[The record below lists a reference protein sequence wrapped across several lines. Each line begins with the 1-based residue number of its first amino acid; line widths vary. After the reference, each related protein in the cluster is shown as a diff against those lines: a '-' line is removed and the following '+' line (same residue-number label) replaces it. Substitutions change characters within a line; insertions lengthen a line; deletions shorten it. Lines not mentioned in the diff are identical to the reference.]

1 MRGTVLGNTMKNI
14 VYPLSAVVG
23 QTAAKRAL
31 LLALVNPRAGGLL
44 ISGAQ
49 GTAKT
54 LLARAAGALP
64 QVGRLTQLPL
74 GATDDMVFGG
84 ADIERLLADGVRAA
98 QPGILRRA
106 AGGLL
111 LLDEANLL
119 PRPFLHA
126 AIAAAAEDASIVL
139 VGTMNPAEGTL
150 PAAVLDGFGMFVSLS
165 GADDA
170 AERRAI
176 VRRACA
182 YSRAPEEFAA
192 SYRVEEESIG
202 ASIAAARARL
212 ADVAVSSAM
221 RALAA
226 EFVVR
231 ARCAGNR
238 AELFLTETARA
249 AAALAG
255 RSYVLPADME
265 DAALYVLPH
274 RMSAPPELPAP
285 PQGAEGNEGDGA
297 DGDTQDADDTAQ
309 EAQGQDA
316 PQGDNTDA
324 GDASE
329 ESHESESSSEE
340 RAEGG
345 LDEGGDADD
354 AESPQN
360 PAGGGTDAVFD
371 ALAQMTMPLLDF
383 ERERRAVGAGSGKR
397 LTAASAAG
405 GRMVR
410 DAAAREREHDI
421 ALAATLRAAAPYQ
434 RLRRD
439 AANGRRIVIARSDLR
454 RAVRERKRGANI
466 LFVVDASGSMAARAR
481 MRAVKGATLAL
492 LREAYVRRDRVGLV
506 AFRRDRA
513 ETLLPLTRSVELAQ
527 RLLQELP
534 TGGRTPLAAGLT
546 EALHH
551 LAGAARRGQLGE
563 TLLVLLTD
571 GRATAAPAGEDPAQ
585 AALAAAEAI
594 GNTGVRAL
602 VLDTEQDFVRLHL
615 AAQIAAKMHAPC
627 YTLDELSAE
636 RILHIVKGGL

>member
-1 MRGTVLGNTMKNI
+1 MRYVH
-14 VYPLSAVVG
+14 YPLSAVVG
-23 QTAAKRAL
+23 QAAAKRAL

-44 ISGAQ
+44 LSGVQ

-106 AGGLL
+106 AGGML

-126 AIAAAAEDASIVL
+126 ALAAAAQDASLVL

-182 YSRAPEEFAA
+182 YSRAPEAFAA
-192 SYRVEEESIG
+192 DYRAADEELG
-202 ASIAAARARL
+202 ASVAAARERL

-221 RALAA
+221 RTLAA

-238 AELFLTETARA
+238 AELFLTEAARA
-249 AAALAG
+249 VAALAG
-255 RSYVLPADME
+255 RSYLLPADME
-265 DAALYVLPH
+265 EAALYVLPH
-274 RMSAPPELPAP
+274 RMSAPPPSVE
-285 PQGAEGNEGDGA
+285 ESEGDG
-297 DGDTQDADDTAQ
+297 GQDADDTPQ
-309 EAQGQDA
+309 EEQGQDA
-316 PQGDNTDA
+316 PQDAGPDA
-324 GDASE
+324 GDAAGEDSHADESPTEEHAE
-329 ESHESESSSEE
+329 EST
-340 RAEGG
+340 
-345 LDEGGDADD
+345 DEGGDADD
-354 AESPQN
+354 TASPP
-360 PAGGGTDAVFD
+360 PAGAGMDTVFD
-371 ALAQMTMPLLDF
+371 ALAQMAMPLLDF
-383 ERERRAVGAGSGKR
+383 AAERRAAGTGSGKR
-397 LTAASAAG
+397 LTAASTSG

-410 DAAAREREHDI
+410 DAAARERERDI

-434 RLRRD
+434 RLRRR
-439 AANGRRIVIARSDLR
+439 AADRRRIVIARSDLR
-454 RAVRERKRGANI
+454 HAVRERRRGANI

-481 MRAVKGATLAL
+481 MRAVKGAMLAL

-527 RLLQELP
+527 RLLRELP
-534 TGGRTPLAAGLT
+534 TGGRTPLAAGLS
-546 EALHH
+546 EALAH
-551 LAGAARRGQLGE
+551 LAGAARRGELAE
-563 TLLVLLTD
+563 TLLVVLTD
-571 GRATAAPAGEDPAQ
+571 GRATAAPEGEDPAR

-594 GNTGVRAL
+594 GNAGVRAL

-615 AAQIAAKMHAPC
+615 AAQVAAKMHAPC
-627 YTLDELSAE
+627 YTLEELSAE
-636 RILHIVKGGL
+636 RILHIVGVTRDFGA

>member
-1 MRGTVLGNTMKNI
+1 MKNT
-14 VYPLSAVVG
+14 VYPLSAIVG

-31 LLALVNPRAGGLL
+31 LIALVNPRAGGLL
-44 ISGAQ
+44 LSGAQ

-54 LLARAAGALP
+54 LLVRAAGALP
-64 QVGRLTQLPL
+64 QVGKLTQLPL

-84 ADIERLLADGVRAA
+84 TDIERLLADGVRTA

-126 AIAAAAEDASIVL
+126 ALAAAAEDSSVIL

-170 AERRAI
+170 AERRAV

-182 YSRAPEEFAA
+182 YSRAPESFAA
-192 SYRVEEESIG
+192 DYCAAEKELG
-202 ASIAAARARL
+202 ASIAAARERL

-221 RALAA
+221 RTLAA

-249 AAALAG
+249 IAALAG
-255 RSYVLPADME
+255 RAYLLPSDME
-265 DAALYVLPH
+265 EAALYVLPH
-274 RMSAPPELPAP
+274 RMSAPPEMPAP
-285 PQGAEGNEGDGA
+285 PQSAEENEGDGA

-309 EAQGQDA
+309 EEQGQDA
-316 PQGDNTDA
+316 SQGDHPEVGDAA
-324 GDASE
+324 GDDSRAD
-329 ESHESESSSEE
+329 ESPSEE
-340 RAEGG
+340 RTEESA
-345 LDEGGDADD
+345 DEDGGDLGD
-354 AESPQN
+354 AEPPQN
-360 PAGGGTDAVFD
+360 PVGGGTDAIFD

-383 ERERRAVGAGSGKR
+383 TWERRAVGAGSGKR
-397 LTAASAAG
+397 LTAASTAG

-434 RLRRD
+434 RLRRS
-439 AANGRRIVIARSDLR
+439 AADGRRIVIARSDLR

-481 MRAVKGATLAL
+481 MRAVKGAMLAL

-527 RLLQELP
+527 RLLRELP
-534 TGGRTPLAAGLT
+534 TGGRTPLAAGLS
-546 EALHH
+546 EALLH
-551 LAGAARRGQLGE
+551 LAGAARRGELAE

-571 GRATAAPAGEDPAQ
+571 GRATAAPEGEDPAQ
-585 AALAAAEAI
+585 AALTAAETI

-602 VLDTEQDFVRLHL
+602 VLDTEQDLVRLHL
-615 AAQIAAKMHAPC
+615 AAQIAARMHAPC
-627 YTLDELSAE
+627 YTIEELSVQ
-636 RILHIVKGGL
+636 RILHLVKGVTRDFGA

>member
-1 MRGTVLGNTMKNI
+1 MKNT
-14 VYPLSAVVG
+14 VYPLSAIVG

-31 LLALVNPRAGGLL
+31 LIALVNPRAGGLL
-44 ISGAQ
+44 LSGAQ

-54 LLARAAGALP
+54 LLVCAAGALP
-64 QVGRLTQLPL
+64 QVGKLTQLPL

-84 ADIERLLADGVRAA
+84 TDIERLLADGVRTA

-126 AIAAAAEDASIVL
+126 ALAAAAEDSSVIL

-170 AERRAI
+170 VERRAV

-182 YSRAPEEFAA
+182 YSRAPESFAA
-192 SYRVEEESIG
+192 DYCAAEEELG
-202 ASIAAARARL
+202 ASIAAARERL

-221 RALAA
+221 RTLAA

-249 AAALAG
+249 IAALAG
-255 RSYVLPADME
+255 RAYLLPSDME
-265 DAALYVLPH
+265 EAALYVLPH
-274 RMSAPPELPAP
+274 RMSAPPEMPAP
-285 PQGAEGNEGDGA
+285 PQSAEENEGDGA

-309 EAQGQDA
+309 EEQGQDA
-316 PQGDNTDA
+316 PQGDSPDT
-324 GDASE
+324 GDAAEDDSYADK
-329 ESHESESSSEE
+329 SPTEE
-340 RAEGG
+340 RAEEST
-345 LDEGGDADD
+345 DDDGGDADD
-354 AESPQN
+354 AQPPQSPV
-360 PAGGGTDAVFD
+360 GGGSDAVFD
-371 ALAQMTMPLLDF
+371 ALARMTMPILDF
-383 ERERRAVGAGSGKR
+383 ARDRRTVGVGSGKR
-397 LTAASAAG
+397 VTAASTVG
-405 GRMVR
+405 GRMVC
-410 DAAAREREHDI
+410 DAAARAREHDI

-434 RLRRD
+434 RLRRS
-439 AANGRRIVIARSDLR
+439 AADGRRIVIARSDLR

-481 MRAVKGATLAL
+481 MRAVKGAMLAL

-527 RLLQELP
+527 RLLRELP
-534 TGGRTPLAAGLT
+534 TGGRTPLAAGLS
-546 EALHH
+546 EALLH
-551 LAGAARRGQLGE
+551 LAGAARRGELAE

-571 GRATAAPAGEDPAQ
+571 GRATAAPEGEDPAQ
-585 AALAAAEAI
+585 AALTAAETI

-602 VLDTEQDFVRLHL
+602 VLDTEQDLVRLHL
-615 AAQIAAKMHAPC
+615 AAQIAARMHAPC
-627 YTLDELSAE
+627 YTIEELSVQ
-636 RILHIVKGGL
+636 RILHLVKGVTRDFGA

>member
-1 MRGTVLGNTMKNI
+1 MKNI
-14 VYPLSAVVG
+14 VYPFSAVVG
-23 QTAAKRAL
+23 QSAAKRAF

-44 ISGAQ
+44 LSGAQ

-54 LLARAAGALP
+54 LLVRAAGALP
-64 QVGRLTQLPL
+64 QAGKLTQLPL

-84 ADIERLLADGVRAA
+84 ADIERLLVDGMRAA

-126 AIAAAAEDASIVL
+126 ALTAAAEDASIVL

-165 GADDA
+165 GGDDA
-170 AERRAI
+170 AERREI

-192 SYRVEEESIG
+192 AYRAADEELG
-202 ASIAAARARL
+202 ASIAAARERL

-255 RSYVLPADME
+255 RAYVLPADME

-274 RMSAPPELPAP
+274 RMSAPPEMPAP
-285 PQGAEGNEGDGA
+285 PQSAEENEGDGA

-309 EAQGQDA
+309 EEQGQDA
-316 PQGDNTDA
+316 PQGDHPEVGDAA
-324 GDASE
+324 GDDSRAD
-329 ESHESESSSEE
+329 ESQAEE
-340 RAEGG
+340 RTEASPNE
-345 LDEGGDADD
+345 EGDADD
-354 AESPQN
+354 AQPPQN
-360 PAGGGTDAVFD
+360 PVGGGTDAVFD

-383 ERERRAVGAGSGKR
+383 TRERRAVGAGSGKR
-397 LTAASAAG
+397 LTAASTAG

-454 RAVRERKRGANI
+454 SAVRERKRGANI

-534 TGGRTPLAAGLT
+534 TGGRTPLAAGLS
-546 EALHH
+546 EALLH
-551 LAGAARRGQLGE
+551 LAGAARRGELAE

-571 GRATAAPAGEDPAQ
+571 GRATAAPEGEDPAQ

-615 AAQIAAKMHAPC
+615 AAQVAAKMHAPC
-627 YTLDELSAE
+627 YTLEELSAE
-636 RILHIVKGGL
+636 RILHLVGVTRDFRA

>member
-1 MRGTVLGNTMKNI
+1 MKNI
-14 VYPLSAVVG
+14 VYPMSAIVG
-23 QTAAKRAL
+23 QEAAKRAL
-31 LLALVNPRAGGLL
+31 LLALVNPRTGGLL
-44 ISGAQ
+44 LSGAQ

-54 LLARAAGALP
+54 LLVRAAGALP
-64 QVGRLTQLPL
+64 QVGKLTQLPL

-84 ADIERLLADGVRAA
+84 TDIERLLADGVRTA

-126 AIAAAAEDASIVL
+126 ALAAAAEDSSVIL

-165 GADDA
+165 GADDVV
-170 AERRAI
+170 ERRAV

-182 YSRAPEEFAA
+182 YSRAPESFAA
-192 SYRVEEESIG
+192 DYCAAEEELG
-202 ASIAAARARL
+202 ASIAAARERL

-221 RALAA
+221 RTLAA

-249 AAALAG
+249 IAALAG
-255 RSYVLPADME
+255 RAYLLPSDME
-265 DAALYVLPH
+265 EAALYVLPH
-274 RMSAPPELPAP
+274 RMSAPPEMPAP
-285 PQGAEGNEGDGA
+285 PQSAEENEGDGA

-309 EAQGQDA
+309 EEQGQDA
-316 PQGDNTDA
+316 PQGDSPDT
-324 GDASE
+324 GDAAEDDSYADK
-329 ESHESESSSEE
+329 SPTEE
-340 RAEGG
+340 RAEEST
-345 LDEGGDADD
+345 DDDGGDADD
-354 AESPQN
+354 AQPPQSPV
-360 PAGGGTDAVFD
+360 GGGSDAVFD
-371 ALAQMTMPLLDF
+371 ALARMTMPILDF
-383 ERERRAVGAGSGKR
+383 ARDRRTVGVGSGKR
-397 LTAASAAG
+397 VTAASTVG
-405 GRMVR
+405 GRMVC
-410 DAAAREREHDI
+410 DAAARAREHDI

-434 RLRRD
+434 RLRRS
-439 AANGRRIVIARSDLR
+439 AADGRRIVIARSDLR

-481 MRAVKGATLAL
+481 MRAVKGAMLAL

-527 RLLQELP
+527 RLLRELP
-534 TGGRTPLAAGLT
+534 TGGRTPLAAGLS
-546 EALHH
+546 EALLH
-551 LAGAARRGQLGE
+551 LAGAARRGELAE

-571 GRATAAPAGEDPAQ
+571 GRATAAPEGEDPAQ
-585 AALAAAEAI
+585 AALTAAETI

-602 VLDTEQDFVRLHL
+602 VLDTEQDLVRLHL
-615 AAQIAAKMHAPC
+615 AAQIAARMHAPC
-627 YTLDELSAE
+627 YTIEELSVQ
-636 RILHIVKGGL
+636 RILHLVKGVTRDFGA

>member
-1 MRGTVLGNTMKNI
+1 M
-14 VYPLSAVVG
+14 SAIVG

-31 LLALVNPRAGGLL
+31 LIALVNPRAGGLL
-44 ISGAQ
+44 LSGAQ

-54 LLARAAGALP
+54 LLVRAAGALP
-64 QVGRLTQLPL
+64 QVGKLTQLPL

-84 ADIERLLADGVRAA
+84 TDIERLLADGVRTA

-126 AIAAAAEDASIVL
+126 ALAAAEEDASVVL

-170 AERRAI
+170 AERRAV

-182 YSRAPEEFAA
+182 YSRAPESFAA
-192 SYRVEEESIG
+192 DYCAEEEELG
-202 ASIAAARARL
+202 ASIAAARERL

-221 RALAA
+221 RTLAA

-231 ARCAGNR
+231 VRCAGNR

-249 AAALAG
+249 IAALAG
-255 RSYVLPADME
+255 RAYLLPSDME
-265 DAALYVLPH
+265 EAALYVLPH
-274 RMSAPPELPAP
+274 RMSAPPEMPAP
-285 PQGAEGNEGDGA
+285 PQTSEGD
-297 DGDTQDADDTAQ
+297 DGDGDAQDADDTSR
-309 EAQGQDA
+309 EEQGQEA
-316 PQGDNTDA
+316 PQGEHPDA
-324 GDASE
+324 GDAAGDDSYAD
-329 ESHESESSSEE
+329 ESPTEE
-340 RAEGG
+340 RAEEST
-345 LDEGGDADD
+345 DEDGGDADD
-354 AESPQN
+354 AQPPQSPV
-360 PAGGGTDAVFD
+360 GGGSDAVFD
-371 ALAQMTMPLLDF
+371 ALARMIMPLLDF
-383 ERERRAVGAGSGKR
+383 ARDRRIVGAGNGKR
-397 LTAASAAG
+397 LTAASTAG

-410 DAAAREREHDI
+410 DAAA
-421 ALAATLRAAAPYQ
+421 PYQ
-434 RLRRD
+434 RLRRT
-439 AANGRRIVIARSDLR
+439 AADGRRIVIARSDLR

-481 MRAVKGATLAL
+481 MRAVKGAMLAL

-527 RLLQELP
+527 RLLRELP
-534 TGGRTPLAAGLT
+534 TGGRTPLAAGLS
-546 EALHH
+546 EALRH
-551 LAGAARRGQLGE
+551 LAGAARRGELAE

-571 GRATAAPAGEDPAQ
+571 GRATAAPEGEDPAQ
-585 AALAAAEAI
+585 AALTAAETI

-615 AAQIAAKMHAPC
+615 AAQIAARMHAPC
-627 YTLDELSAE
+627 YTIEELSAE
-636 RILHIVKGGL
+636 RILRIVKGVTRDKA

>member
-1 MRGTVLGNTMKNI
+1 MKHI
-14 VYPLSAVVG
+14 VYPMSAIVG
-23 QTAAKRAL
+23 QEAAKRAL

-44 ISGAQ
+44 LSGAQ

-84 ADIERLLADGVRAA
+84 ADIERLLVDGVRAA
-98 QPGILRRA
+98 QAGILQRA
-106 AGGLL
+106 AGGML

-126 AIAAAAEDASIVL
+126 ALAAAAQDASLVL

-182 YSRAPEEFAA
+182 YSRAPEAFAA
-192 SYRVEEESIG
+192 DYRAADEELG
-202 ASIAAARARL
+202 ASVAAARERL
-212 ADVAVSSAM
+212 ADVVVSSAM
-221 RALAA
+221 RTLAA

-238 AELFLTETARA
+238 AELFLTEAARA

-255 RSYVLPADME
+255 RSYLLPADME
-265 DAALYVLPH
+265 EAALYVLPH
-274 RMSAPPELPAP
+274 RMSAPPEMPAP
-285 PQGAEGNEGDGA
+285 PPTAEESEGDG
-297 DGDTQDADDTAQ
+297 GQDADDTPQ
-309 EAQGQDA
+309 EEQGQDA
-316 PQGDNTDA
+316 PQGDSPDA
-324 GDASE
+324 GDTAEEDSHADESPTEEPAE
-329 ESHESESSSEE
+329 ES
-340 RAEGG
+340 A
-345 LDEGGDADD
+345 DEGGDADD
-354 AESPQN
+354 TAPPP
-360 PAGGGTDAVFD
+360 PAGAGMDTVFD
-371 ALAQMTMPLLDF
+371 ALARMTMPLLDF
-383 ERERRAVGAGSGKR
+383 AAELRAAGTGSGKR

-410 DAAAREREHDI
+410 DAAARERERDI

-434 RLRRD
+434 RLRRR
-439 AANGRRIVIARSDLR
+439 AADRRRIVIARSDLR
-454 RAVRERKRGANI
+454 RAVRERRRGANI

-481 MRAVKGATLAL
+481 MRAVKGAMLAL

-527 RLLQELP
+527 RLLRELP
-534 TGGRTPLAAGLT
+534 TGGRTPLAAGLS
-546 EALHH
+546 EALAH
-551 LAGAARRGQLGE
+551 LAGAARRGELAE
-563 TLLVLLTD
+563 TLLVVLTD
-571 GRATAAPAGEDPAQ
+571 GRATAAPEGEDPAQ
-585 AALAAAEAI
+585 AALAAAEAV
-594 GNTGVRAL
+594 GRTGVRAL

-615 AAQIAAKMHAPC
+615 AAQVAAKMHAPC
-627 YTLDELSAE
+627 YTLEELSAE
-636 RILHIVKGGL
+636 RILHIVGVTRDFGA

>member
-1 MRGTVLGNTMKNI
+1 MKNT
-14 VYPLSAVVG
+14 VYPLSAIVG

-31 LLALVNPRAGGLL
+31 LIALVNPRAGGLL
-44 ISGAQ
+44 LSGAQ

-64 QVGRLTQLPL
+64 QVGKLTQLPL

-84 ADIERLLADGVRAA
+84 ADIERLLADGVRTA

-126 AIAAAAEDASIVL
+126 ALAAAAEDSSVIL

-176 VRRACA
+176 VRRACS
-182 YSRAPEEFAA
+182 YSRAPESFAA
-192 SYRVEEESIG
+192 SYRAAEEELG
-202 ASIAAARARL
+202 ASIAAARERL

-221 RALAA
+221 RTLAA

-238 AELFLTETARA
+238 AELFLTETACA
-249 AAALAG
+249 IAALAG
-255 RSYVLPADME
+255 RAYLLPFDME
-265 DAALYVLPH
+265 EAAFYVLPH
-274 RMSAPPELPAP
+274 RMSAPPEMPAP
-285 PQGAEGNEGDGA
+285 PQTSEGD
-297 DGDTQDADDTAQ
+297 DGGGDAQDTDNTGQ
-309 EAQGQDA
+309 EEQGQDA
-316 PQGDNTDA
+316 LQGEHPDA
-324 GDASE
+324 GDAAGDSHADESPTEGRAE
-329 ESHESESSSEE
+329 EST
-340 RAEGG
+340 
-345 LDEGGDADD
+345 DEDGGDAGD
-354 AESPQN
+354 AQPPQSPV
-360 PAGGGTDAVFD
+360 GGGSDAVFD
-371 ALAQMTMPLLDF
+371 ALAHMTMPLLDF
-383 ERERRAVGAGSGKR
+383 VRDRRTMGAGSGKR
-397 LTAASAAG
+397 LTAASTAG

-434 RLRRD
+434 RLRRT
-439 AANGRRIVIARSDLR
+439 AADGRRIVIARSDLR

-481 MRAVKGATLAL
+481 MRAVKGAMLAL

-527 RLLQELP
+527 RMLRELP
-534 TGGRTPLAAGLT
+534 TGGRTPLAAGLS
-546 EALHH
+546 EALLH
-551 LAGAARRGQLGE
+551 LAGAARRGELAE

-571 GRATAAPAGEDPAQ
+571 GRATAAPEGEDPAQ
-585 AALAAAEAI
+585 AALTAAEII

-602 VLDTEQDFVRLHL
+602 VLDTEQDLVRLHL
-615 AAQIAAKMHAPC
+615 ASQVAARMHAPC
-627 YTLDELSAE
+627 YTIEELSAE
-636 RILHIVKGGL
+636 RILCIVKGVTRDKA

>member
-1 MRGTVLGNTMKNI
+1 MKNT
-14 VYPLSAVVG
+14 VYPLSAIVG

-31 LLALVNPRAGGLL
+31 LIALVNPRAGGLL
-44 ISGAQ
+44 LSGAQ

-54 LLARAAGALP
+54 LLVCAAGALP
-64 QVGRLTQLPL
+64 QVGKLTQLPL

-84 ADIERLLADGVRAA
+84 TDIERLLADGVRTA

-126 AIAAAAEDASIVL
+126 ALAAAEDSSVIL

-170 AERRAI
+170 VERRAV

-182 YSRAPEEFAA
+182 YSRAPESFAA
-192 SYRVEEESIG
+192 DYCAAEEELG
-202 ASIAAARARL
+202 ASIAAARERL

-221 RALAA
+221 RTLAA

-249 AAALAG
+249 IAALAG
-255 RSYVLPADME
+255 RAYLLPSDME
-265 DAALYVLPH
+265 EAALYVLPH
-274 RMSAPPELPAP
+274 RMSAPPEMPAP
-285 PQGAEGNEGDGA
+285 PQSAEENEGDGA

-309 EAQGQDA
+309 EEQGQDA
-316 PQGDNTDA
+316 SQGDHPEVGDAA
-324 GDASE
+324 GDDSYAD
-329 ESHESESSSEE
+329 ESPTEE
-340 RAEGG
+340 RAEEST
-345 LDEGGDADD
+345 DEDGGDADD
-354 AESPQN
+354 AQPPQSPV
-360 PAGGGTDAVFD
+360 GGGSDAVFD
-371 ALAQMTMPLLDF
+371 ALARMTMPILDF
-383 ERERRAVGAGSGKR
+383 ARDRRTVGVGSGKR
-397 LTAASAAG
+397 VTAASTVG
-405 GRMVR
+405 GRMVC
-410 DAAAREREHDI
+410 DAAARAREHDI

-434 RLRRD
+434 RLRRS
-439 AANGRRIVIARSDLR
+439 AADGRRIVIARSDLR

-481 MRAVKGATLAL
+481 MRAVKGAMLAL

-527 RLLQELP
+527 RLLRELP
-534 TGGRTPLAAGLT
+534 TGGRTPLAAGLS
-546 EALHH
+546 EALLH
-551 LAGAARRGQLGE
+551 LAGAARRGELAE

-571 GRATAAPAGEDPAQ
+571 GRATAAPEGEDPAQ
-585 AALAAAEAI
+585 AALTAAETI

-602 VLDTEQDFVRLHL
+602 VLDTEQDLVRLHL
-615 AAQIAAKMHAPC
+615 AAQIAARMHAPC
-627 YTLDELSAE
+627 YTIEELSVQ
-636 RILHIVKGGL
+636 RILHLVKGVTRDFGA

>member
-1 MRGTVLGNTMKNI
+1 MKNT
-14 VYPLSAVVG
+14 VYPLSAIVG

-31 LLALVNPRAGGLL
+31 LIALVNPRAGGLL
-44 ISGAQ
+44 LSGAQ

-54 LLARAAGALP
+54 LLVRAAGALP
-64 QVGRLTQLPL
+64 QVGKLTQLPL

-84 ADIERLLADGVRAA
+84 TDIERLLADGVRTA

-119 PRPFLHA
+119 LRPFLHA
-126 AIAAAAEDASIVL
+126 ALAAAEEDASVVL

-150 PAAVLDGFGMFVSLS
+150 PAAALDGFGMFVSLS

-170 AERRAI
+170 AERREI

-182 YSRAPEEFAA
+182 YSRAPEAFAA
-192 SYRVEEESIG
+192 DYCAAEEELG
-202 ASIAAARARL
+202 ASVAAARERL
-212 ADVAVSSAM
+212 ADVAVSAAM
-221 RALAA
+221 RTLAA

-255 RSYVLPADME
+255 RTYLLPADME
-265 DAALYVLPH
+265 EAALYVLPH
-274 RMSAPPELPAP
+274 RMSAPPEMPAP
-285 PQGAEGNEGDGA
+285 PQSAEENEGDGA

-309 EAQGQDA
+309 EEQGQDA
-316 PQGDNTDA
+316 SQGDHPEVGDAA
-324 GDASE
+324 GDDSRAD
-329 ESHESESSSEE
+329 ESPSEE
-340 RAEGG
+340 RTEESA
-345 LDEGGDADD
+345 DEGGGDLGD
-354 AESPQN
+354 AEPPQN
-360 PAGGGTDAVFD
+360 PVGGGTDAIFD
-371 ALAQMTMPLLDF
+371 ALVQMTMPLLDF
-383 ERERRAVGAGSGKR
+383 TRERRAVGAGSGKR
-397 LTAASAAG
+397 LTAASTAG

-410 DAAAREREHDI
+410 DAAARAREHDI
-421 ALAATLRAAAPYQ
+421 ALAATVRAAAPYQ
-434 RLRRD
+434 RLRRSVAD
-439 AANGRRIVIARSDLR
+439 GRRIVIARSDLR

-481 MRAVKGATLAL
+481 MRAVKGAILAL

-527 RLLQELP
+527 RSLRELP

-546 EALHH
+546 EALLH
-551 LAGAARRGQLGE
+551 LAGAARRGELAE

-571 GRATAAPAGEDPAQ
+571 GRATAAPEGEDPAQ
-585 AALAAAEAI
+585 AALMAAETI

-615 AAQIAAKMHAPC
+615 AAQVAARLHAPC
-627 YTLDELSAE
+627 YTLEELSVQ
-636 RILHIVKGGL
+636 RILHLVKGVTRDFGA

>member
-1 MRGTVLGNTMKNI
+1 MKNT
-14 VYPLSAVVG
+14 VYPLSAIVG

-31 LLALVNPRAGGLL
+31 LIALVNPRAGGLL
-44 ISGAQ
+44 LSGAQ

-54 LLARAAGALP
+54 LLVRAAGALP
-64 QVGRLTQLPL
+64 QVGKLTQLPL

-84 ADIERLLADGVRAA
+84 TDIERLLADGVRTA

-126 AIAAAAEDASIVL
+126 ALAAAAEDSSVIL

-170 AERRAI
+170 VERRAV

-182 YSRAPEEFAA
+182 YSRAPESFAA
-192 SYRVEEESIG
+192 DYCAAEEELG
-202 ASIAAARARL
+202 ASIAAARERL

-221 RALAA
+221 RTLAA

-249 AAALAG
+249 IAALAG
-255 RSYVLPADME
+255 RAYLLPSDME
-265 DAALYVLPH
+265 EAALYVLPH
-274 RMSAPPELPAP
+274 RMSAPPEMPAP
-285 PQGAEGNEGDGA
+285 PQSAEENEGDGA

-309 EAQGQDA
+309 EEQGQDA
-316 PQGDNTDA
+316 SQGDHPEVGDAA
-324 GDASE
+324 GDDSRADESPTEERTE
-329 ESHESESSSEE
+329 ES
-340 RAEGG
+340 A
-345 LDEGGDADD
+345 DEDGGDLGD
-354 AESPQN
+354 AEPPQN
-360 PAGGGTDAVFD
+360 PVGGGTDAIFD

-383 ERERRAVGAGSGKR
+383 TRERRAVGAGSGKR
-397 LTAASAAG
+397 LTAASTAG

-434 RLRRD
+434 RLRRS
-439 AANGRRIVIARSDLR
+439 AADGRRIVIARSDLR

-481 MRAVKGATLAL
+481 MRAVKGAMLAL

-527 RLLQELP
+527 RLLRELP
-534 TGGRTPLAAGLT
+534 TGGRTPLAAGLS
-546 EALHH
+546 EALLH
-551 LAGAARRGQLGE
+551 LAGAARRGELAE

-571 GRATAAPAGEDPAQ
+571 GRATAAPEGEDPVQ
-585 AALAAAEAI
+585 AALTAAETI

-602 VLDTEQDFVRLHL
+602 VLDTEQDLVRLHL
-615 AAQIAAKMHAPC
+615 AAQIAARMHAPC
-627 YTLDELSAE
+627 YTIEELSVQ
-636 RILHIVKGGL
+636 RILHLVKGVTRDFGA

>member
-1 MRGTVLGNTMKNI
+1 MKNI
-14 VYPLSAVVG
+14 VYPMSAIVG
-23 QTAAKRAL
+23 QEAAKRAL
-31 LLALVNPRAGGLL
+31 LLALVNPRTGGLL
-44 ISGAQ
+44 LSGAQ

-54 LLARAAGALP
+54 LLVRAAGALP
-64 QVGRLTQLPL
+64 QVGKLTQLPL

-84 ADIERLLADGVRAA
+84 ADIERLLADGVRRA

-126 AIAAAAEDASIVL
+126 ALAAAEEDASVVL

-170 AERRAI
+170 AERRAV

-182 YSRAPEEFAA
+182 YSRAPESFAA
-192 SYRVEEESIG
+192 DYCAEEEELG
-202 ASIAAARARL
+202 ASIAAARERL

-221 RALAA
+221 RTLAA

-231 ARCAGNR
+231 VRCAGNR

-249 AAALAG
+249 IAALAG
-255 RSYVLPADME
+255 RAYLLPSDME
-265 DAALYVLPH
+265 EAALYVLPH
-274 RMSAPPELPAP
+274 RMSAPPEMPAP
-285 PQGAEGNEGDGA
+285 PQTSEGD
-297 DGDTQDADDTAQ
+297 DGDGDAQDADDTSR
-309 EAQGQDA
+309 EEQGQEA
-316 PQGDNTDA
+316 PQGEHPDA
-324 GDASE
+324 GDAAGDDSYAD
-329 ESHESESSSEE
+329 ESPTEE
-340 RAEGG
+340 RAEEST
-345 LDEGGDADD
+345 DEDGGDADD
-354 AESPQN
+354 AQPPQSPV
-360 PAGGGTDAVFD
+360 GGGSDAVFD
-371 ALAQMTMPLLDF
+371 ALARMTMPILDF
-383 ERERRAVGAGSGKR
+383 ARDRRTVGVGSGKR
-397 LTAASAAG
+397 LTAASTAG

-410 DAAAREREHDI
+410 DAAARAREHDI

-434 RLRRD
+434 RLRRS
-439 AANGRRIVIARSDLR
+439 AADGRRIVIARSDLR
-454 RAVRERKRGANI
+454 RAVRERKRGVNI

-481 MRAVKGATLAL
+481 MRAVKGAMIAL

-527 RLLQELP
+527 RLLRELP
-534 TGGRTPLAAGLT
+534 TGGRTPLAAGLS
-546 EALHH
+546 EALLH
-551 LAGAARRGQLGE
+551 LAGAARRGELAE

-571 GRATAAPAGEDPAQ
+571 GRATAAPEGEDPAQ
-585 AALAAAEAI
+585 AALTAAETI

-615 AAQIAAKMHAPC
+615 AAQVAAKMHAPC
-627 YTLDELSAE
+627 YTLEELSVQ
-636 RILHIVKGGL
+636 RILHLVKGVTRDFGA

>member
-1 MRGTVLGNTMKNI
+1 MKNI
-14 VYPLSAVVG
+14 VYPFSAVVG
-23 QTAAKRAL
+23 QSAAKRAL

-54 LLARAAGALP
+54 LLVRAAGALP
-64 QVGRLTQLPL
+64 QVGKLTQLPL

-84 ADIERLLADGVRAA
+84 TDIERLLADGVRTA

-126 AIAAAAEDASIVL
+126 ALAAAEEDASVVL

-150 PAAVLDGFGMFVSLS
+150 PAAVLDGFGMFVSLA

-170 AERRAI
+170 AERRAV

-182 YSRAPEEFAA
+182 YSRAPKEFAA
-192 SYRVEEESIG
+192 DYRAAEEELG
-202 ASIAAARARL
+202 ASIASARERL
-212 ADVAVSSAM
+212 ADVTVSPAM
-221 RALAA
+221 RTLAA

-255 RSYVLPADME
+255 RAYLLPADME
-265 DAALYVLPH
+265 EAALYVLPH
-274 RMSAPPELPAP
+274 RMSAPPEMPAP
-285 PQGAEGNEGDGA
+285 PQRAEENGGEGA
-297 DGDTQDADDTAQ
+297 DGDTQDADDTSR
-309 EAQGQDA
+309 EEQGQEA
-316 PQGDNTDA
+316 PQGERPDA
-324 GDASE
+324 GDAAGDDSHAD
-329 ESHESESSSEE
+329 ESPAEE
-340 RAEGG
+340 RAEESTEE
-345 LDEGGDADD
+345 DGGDADD
-354 AESPQN
+354 AQPPQSHV
-360 PAGGGTDAVFD
+360 GGGSDAVFD
-371 ALAQMTMPLLDF
+371 ALAQMTMPILDF
-383 ERERRAVGAGSGKR
+383 ARDRRTVGAGSGKR
-397 LTAASAAG
+397 VTAASTAG

-410 DAAAREREHDI
+410 DAAARAREHDI

-434 RLRRD
+434 RLRRT
-439 AANGRRIVIARSDLR
+439 AADGRRIVIARSDLR

-481 MRAVKGATLAL
+481 MRAVKGAMLAL

-534 TGGRTPLAAGLT
+534 TGGRTPLAAGLS
-546 EALHH
+546 EALLH
-551 LAGAARRGQLGE
+551 LAGAARRGELAE

-571 GRATAAPAGEDPAQ
+571 GRATAAPEGEDPAQ

-615 AAQIAAKMHAPC
+615 AAQVAAKMHAPC
-627 YTLDELSAE
+627 YTLEELSVQ
-636 RILHIVKGGL
+636 RILHLVKGVTRDFGA